1 MLGKKQ
7 KNQQEKRRLEDK
19 VQPNYSII
27 ASQSSF
33 LGNIKGKDDFLIS
46 GRLEGNVNC
55 KGMVRLSP
63 GSQIQGDIDGK
74 YVIIEGELNGNIK
87 KAVQVEIR
95 ESGHIKGNITTEK
108 LAIAEG
114 SFFQG
119 KINMPQKEDKIT
131 HFVEKREKSE
141 ATKE

>member
-33 LGNIKGKDDFLIS
+33 IGNVKGKDDFLIS
-46 GRLEGNVNC
+46 GRLEGNVEC

-63 GSQIQGDIDGK
+63 GGQVQGDIHGK
-74 YVIIEGELNGNIK
+74 FVIIEGEINGNINR
-87 KAVQVEIR
+87 AVQVEIR
-95 ESGHIKGNITTEK
+95 ESGCIKGNITTEK

-119 KINMPQKEDKIT
+119 KINMSQKGDKPT
-131 HFVEKREKSE
+131 RFVEKREKNE
-141 ATKE
+141 EVKK